1 MNPVTPPQRTYVHE
15 RTPSRPGIATG
26 LNREPST
33 ESIKVYSPAYL
44 ARQERPVTPQNQ
56 LRAGQGTET
65 RPQTTFTE
73 MMEKVGFTNGRG
85 GSPRYNA
92 QNPGNTPRR

>member
-1 MNPVTPPQRTYVHE
+1 VPP
-15 RTPSRPGIATG
+15 G
-26 LNREPST
+26 LNREPSM

-44 ARQERPVTPQNQ
+44 ARQERSGTSQSQ
-56 LRAGQGTET
+56 LGVGQGNTT

-73 MMEKVGFTNGRG
+73 MMERSGFTGNG
-85 GSPRYNA
+85 GSPRYNV